1 MPGKRPTLSERVVTL
16 LCVLVV
22 LWWIAY
28 GTPSL
33 GQEGNHLSTS
43 GGLIIHSNDLAGTL
57 SECLSSECGPLLVA
71 LTEQSEADSLRI
83 KELEIS
89 LFYANL
95 RTEAAENEKPNWVER
110 FFARYGFALGAAA
123 GVYVGAAAAR

>member
-33 GQEGNHLSTS
+33 GQEGNHLSTN
-43 GGLIIHSNDLAGTL
+43 GDLL
-57 SECLSSECGPLLVA
+57 PECLSSECGPLLVA